1 MPVRIPRNS
10 IVVIRNGNHVIP
22 PLGQLFEFTDA
33 ELADINAVNPDAV
46 RLPVNESATYEAASQ
61 QLAQPDYAAAADPL
75 AAVAAKLVADR
86 AAADAAAKLVADRAA
101 ADAAA
106 KLVADRAAADAAS
119 AASTTTGGKKAAA
132 DAGGDL

>member
-10 IVVIRNGNHVIP
+10 IVVIRDGKHVIP

-46 RLPVNESATYEAASQ
+46 RLPVNESASYEAASQ
-61 QLAQPDYAAAADPL
+61 QFAQPDYAAAAAADPL

-86 AAADAAAKLVADRAA
+86 AAADT
-101 ADAAA
+101 
-106 KLVADRAAADAAS
+106 AS

>member
-101 ADAAA
+101 ADAA
-106 KLVADRAAADAAS
+106 S